1 MFVNCEIT
9 KYEIKKAKIKYMAKK
24 EFKTD
29 SQSDFVNINNSN
41 RSKQT
46 TQIRAT
52 ASPNSVGSQILVQLK
67 QNEKISQEIYK
78 SVKFIKRYYLWSVIS
93 SLLKI
98 FILIAIIVL
107 GVTSWRNIL
116 DHLTNN
122 LSNIFSEQLTA
133 FPEQLIRKPLE

>member
-41 RSKQT
+41 GSKQT

-98 FILIAIIVL
+98 
-107 GVTSWRNIL
+107 
-116 DHLTNN
+116 
-122 LSNIFSEQLTA
+122 LSLSRLLF
-133 FPEQLIRKPLE
+133 